1 MKKKNTAPP
10 HESALDC
17 GMPNQ
22 VAYRLGLIAY
32 EVGTLSNAKA
42 GDEIDRGL
50 ILVRRLQESGYS
62 VVPNAK
68 EAFS

>member
-1 MKKKNTAPP
+1 
-10 HESALDC
+10 
-17 GMPNQ
+17 MPNQ

>member
-10 HESALDC
+10 HPSALDC
-17 GMPNQ
+17 GMTSQ

-32 EVGTLSNAKA
+32 EVGTLDNSKA

-62 VVPNAK
+62 VVPNA
-68 EAFS
+68 EDRP